1 MALQS
6 FVSAGILA
14 TSLAAALLSISS
26 AHLGAVG
33 TVASERINVIAS
45 DSSMNIHG
53 LVGHLQVFVLSDWLS
68 VNQPIEYFETT
79 KGLWWLIPRQKLP
92 WKKDSGSVLHHHVYL
107 AEENLQ
113 RKSSA
118 SSVGG
123 SSHKG
128 ASVQNESY
136 LANSSY
142 MCLEVPVLIKM
153 GPKSGWLLGQRN
165 MHMTAYGLPLRSNEY
180 FMYFLRGEP
189 LSASNVI
196 KRMENHRGWEDL
208 QMNLF
213 WLGTGGGSLVIIHL
227 LIFLFLRWRTGTP
240 AHGILSVPRFEL
252 FLLILVL
259 PCISQSST
267 FVIKGGT
274 TAGIITGAL
283 LLAIPAALIIS
294 VCLFQLIAIF
304 SGSYF
309 QYKEVKHVAR
319 KEPWYTRLC
328 YVVTGGPSSGKW
340 FCKEGI
346 PSSFLPRFGIL
357 FESLK
362 GPPFFIFVD
371 QNEPNSISK
380 WTGSGNSGIG
390 RMRPVSLD
398 GSTEGNKIP
407 ISKRL
412 LGCAR
417 SSYIIVDLSRRVC
430 LGIICGAYSSRKSN
444 QSLFALIFTLVQ
456 FIYLFTLKPYINRG
470 VHVVESIS
478 LLCEVGIFA
487 IFISIDGS
495 NLVKARSVGF
505 LMLALLFVTFVTQII
520 NEWYALMKF
529 LLRFSQPQKNSF
541 KLSLKFAA
549 KGLILP
555 FLPKKQWPRV
565 IPASSHLKTGLAP
578 VLPPGQDK
586 KSVRR
591 DIRAGA
597 TTISAMTATVVPVL
611 SPGSPGPNVLQM
623 TGSST
628 VGTTLSTQR
637 AVETK
642 QLKGLKLEPK
652 SDLKKLRELAKASF
666 SGDTNFEEASTSYGP
681 MLQSLSGQ
689 SSLPTPQVPSSRIE
703 H

>member
-1 MALQS
+1 M
-6 FVSAGILA
+6 
-14 TSLAAALLSISS
+14 
-26 AHLGAVG
+26 
-33 TVASERINVIAS
+33 
-45 DSSMNIHG
+45 
-53 LVGHLQVFVLSDWLS
+53 
-68 VNQPIEYFETT
+68 
-79 KGLWWLIPRQKLP
+79 
-92 WKKDSGSVLHHHVYL
+92 
-107 AEENLQ
+107 
-113 RKSSA
+113 
-118 SSVGG
+118 
-123 SSHKG
+123 
-128 ASVQNESY
+128 
-136 LANSSY
+136 
-142 MCLEVPVLIKM
+142 
-153 GPKSGWLLGQRN
+153 
-165 MHMTAYGLPLRSNEY
+165 
-180 FMYFLRGEP
+180 
-189 LSASNVI
+189 
-196 KRMENHRGWEDL
+196 
-208 QMNLF
+208 
-213 WLGTGGGSLVIIHL
+213 
-227 LIFLFLRWRTGTP
+227 
-240 AHGILSVPRFEL
+240 
-252 FLLILVL
+252 
-259 PCISQSST
+259 
-267 FVIKGGT
+267 
-274 TAGIITGAL
+274 
-283 LLAIPAALIIS
+283 LAIPAALIIS

-304 SGSYF
+304 SSSYF

-319 KEPWYTRLC
+319 TEPWYTRLY
-328 YVVTGGPSSGKW
+328 YVLTGRPSAGKW
-340 FCKEGI
+340 FYKEGI

-362 GPPFFIFVD
+362 GPPLFVFVD

-398 GSTEGNKIP
+398 GSTEGIKIP
-407 ISKRL
+407 LSKRL

-444 QSLFALIFTLVQ
+444 QSLFALIITLVQ
-456 FIYLFTLKPYINRG
+456 FIHLFTLKPYINRG

-495 NLVKARSVGF
+495 NPVKARSVGF
-505 LMLALLFVTFVTQII
+505 LMLALLFLTFVTQII
-520 NEWYALMKF
+520 NEWYTLMKF
-529 LLRFSQPQKNSF
+529 LLRFSQPRKNSF

-549 KGLILP
+549 NGLILP

-565 IPASSHLKTGLAP
+565 MPASSHPKTGLAP

-591 DIRAGA
+591 DIRAPGA

-628 VGTTLSTQR
+628 VETTLSTQR
-637 AVETK
+637 AVEAK
-642 QLKGLKLEPK
+642 QLKGLKIEPK
-652 SDLKKLRELAKASF
+652 SDLKKLRELARASF

-689 SSLPTPQVPSSRIE
+689 PSLPTPQVPTSRIE

>member
-1 MALQS
+1 M
-6 FVSAGILA
+6 
-14 TSLAAALLSISS
+14 
-26 AHLGAVG
+26 
-33 TVASERINVIAS
+33 
-45 DSSMNIHG
+45 
-53 LVGHLQVFVLSDWLS
+53 
-68 VNQPIEYFETT
+68 
-79 KGLWWLIPRQKLP
+79 
-92 WKKDSGSVLHHHVYL
+92 
-107 AEENLQ
+107 
-113 RKSSA
+113 
-118 SSVGG
+118 
-123 SSHKG
+123 
-128 ASVQNESY
+128 
-136 LANSSY
+136 NSS
-142 MCLEVPVLIKM
+142 
-153 GPKSGWLLGQRN
+153 
-165 MHMTAYGLPLRSNEY
+165 
-180 FMYFLRGEP
+180 
-189 LSASNVI
+189 
-196 KRMENHRGWEDL
+196 
-208 QMNLF
+208 
-213 WLGTGGGSLVIIHL
+213 
-227 LIFLFLRWRTGTP
+227 IFT
-240 AHGILSVPRFEL
+240 
-252 FLLILVL
+252 
-259 PCISQSST
+259 
-267 FVIKGGT
+267 GGT

-319 KEPWYTRLC
+319 KEPWHTRLC

-565 IPASSHLKTGLAP
+565 IPASSHLKAGLAP

-586 KSVRR
+586 KPVRR

-628 VGTTLSTQR
+628 VGTTLSSQR
-637 AVETK
+637 AVEAK

-689 SSLPTPQVPSSRIE
+689 PSLPTPQVPSSRIE